1 MLANG
6 PFPTCHVYVN
16 ARYVLI
22 KETYAR
28 KMLTVKHTKHENN
41 VEQFRYLRMS
51 INGNK
56 ANKDAIIKSESV
68 QKCNSELRCTIEKKR
83 E

>member
-1 MLANG
+1 
-6 PFPTCHVYVN
+6 
-16 ARYVLI
+16 
-22 KETYAR
+22 
-28 KMLTVKHTKHENN
+28 
-41 VEQFRYLRMS
+41 MS

-56 ANKDAIIKSESV
+56 ANKDAIIKMELA